1 MIDDETLIKK
11 AKSVVNPRRLSQTVE
26 VGSVGSALVT
36 SNGNVFVG
44 VCIDAPCGIGF
55 CAEHTAIASIV
66 TAGESRI
73 ITIVA
78 VNSDHKIVSPCGRC
92 RELIWQVDAAN
103 VDHLSPVVRSRCT
116 SGDMQSMQTY
126 PSRLLE

>member
-11 AKSVVNPRRLSQTVE
+11 ATSVLNPRRLSQTVE

-36 SNGNVFVG
+36 SNGNVFLG

-55 CAEHTAIASIV
+55 CAEHTAIASMV

-78 VNSDHKIVSPCGRC
+78 VNSEGNILPP
-92 RELIWQVDAAN
+92 AA
-103 VDHLSPVVRSRCT
+103 VAASS
-116 SGDMQSMQTY
+116 SGKSTLPMSTHG
-126 PSRLLE
+126 